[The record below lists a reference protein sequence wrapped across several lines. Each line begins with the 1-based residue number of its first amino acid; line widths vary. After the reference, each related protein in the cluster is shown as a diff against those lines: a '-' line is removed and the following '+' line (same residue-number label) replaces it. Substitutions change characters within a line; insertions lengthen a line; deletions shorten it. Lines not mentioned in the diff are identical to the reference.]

1 MSARALYLSPHLD
14 DAALSCGGLIRR
26 QVLSGTPVLVV
37 TVFAGEPQ
45 HVELSAYATQMHNRW
60 GNASH
65 PTSVRREEDRSA
77 MDLLGA
83 EYLHLAYADAIY
95 RFSDDSFLYSSDQE
109 LFGPIHLSESTLLSR
124 LAEIIAGLH
133 TSRDE
138 TVYAPLA
145 VGNHVDHQLVRDAL
159 LSLQAHSTQIVFYED
174 YPYVDRPG
182 ALTGA
187 LRMLGTQ
194 EWESEVQLFD
204 EQCLKAK
211 ITAIAAYQSQMATLF
226 AADKTMALRVRE
238 YSRAVSPDQG
248 FAERYWRICG
258 RSDRGQGQTRTG
270 LEQGRVV

>member
-14 DAALSCGGLIRR
+14 DAVLSCGGLIRR
-26 QVLSGTPVLVV
+26 QVTSGTPVLVV

-45 HVELSAYATQMHNRW
+45 HAELSAYAAQTHSRW
-60 GNASH
+60 GKATH
-65 PTSVRREEDRSA
+65 PTTVRRKEDRSA
-77 MDLLGA
+77 MNLLGA

-95 RFSDDSFLYSSDQE
+95 RFSQDSFLYSSDQE
-109 LFGPIHLSESTLLSR
+109 LFGPIHPSESRLLSR

-159 LSLQAHSTQIVFYED
+159 LSLQAHSSQIVFYED

-194 EWESEVQLFD
+194 EWESEVQLLD

-226 AADKTMALRVRE
+226 EGDKTMALRVRE

-248 FAERYWRICG
+248 FAERYWRIC
-258 RSDRGQGQTRTG
+258 RR
-270 LEQGRVV
+270 

>member
-1 MSARALYLSPHLD
+1 VSARAIFLSPHLD

-26 QVLSGTPVLVV
+26 QVITGTPVLVV

-45 HVELSAYATQMHNRW
+45 HVELSAYAIQMHNRW
-60 GNASH
+60 GKASH
-65 PTSVRREEDRSA
+65 PTTVRRKEDRSA
-77 MDLLGA
+77 MNLLGA

-95 RFSDDSFLYSSDQE
+95 RFSQDSFLYSSDQE
-109 LFGPIHLSESTLLSR
+109 LFGPIHPSESRLLSR

-159 LSLQAHSTQIVFYED
+159 LNLQAHSSQIVFYED

-182 ALTGA
+182 ALTSA

-194 EWESEVQLFD
+194 EWESEVQLLD
-204 EQCLKAK
+204 EECLKAK
-211 ITAIAAYQSQMATLF
+211 IAATAAYQSQMATLF
-226 AADKTMALRVRE
+226 ETDKTVALRLRE

-248 FAERYWRICG
+248 FAERYWRIC
-258 RSDRGQGQTRTG
+258 RR
-270 LEQGRVV
+270 

>member
-14 DAALSCGGLIRR
+14 DAVLSCGGLIRR
-26 QVLSGTPVLVV
+26 QVTSGTPVLVV

-45 HVELSAYATQMHNRW
+45 HAELSAYAAQTHSRW
-60 GNASH
+60 GKTTH
-65 PTSVRREEDRSA
+65 PTTVRRKEDRSA
-77 MDLLGA
+77 MNLLGA

-95 RFSDDSFLYSSDQE
+95 RFSQDSFLYSSDQE
-109 LFGPIHLSESTLLSR
+109 LFGPIHPSESRLLSR

-145 VGNHVDHQLVRDAL
+145 VANHVDHQLARDAL
-159 LSLQAHSTQIVFYED
+159 LSLQAHSSQIVFYED

-194 EWESEVQLFD
+194 EWESEVQLLD

-226 AADKTMALRVRE
+226 ESDKTMALRVRE

-248 FAERYWRICG
+248 FAERYWRIC
-258 RSDRGQGQTRTG
+258 RR
-270 LEQGRVV
+270 